1 MPAII
6 AGAVA
11 VVKGC
16 ASIVAA
22 VQKKKKKPRRFT
34 ITGRCAAGFVRRRR
48 SAEHVSDR
56 TFFFNYFIYILAH
69 SQVLRNVFFFFYQ

>member
-22 VQKKKKKPRRFT
+22 VEKKNSHGGLQLLAAVLLGF
-34 ITGRCAAGFVRRRR
+34 CA
-48 SAEHVSDR
+48 SAP
-56 TFFFNYFIYILAH
+56 LC
-69 SQVLRNVFFFFYQ
+69 

>member
-11 VVKGC
+11 VVKGA

-22 VQKKKKKPRRFT
+22 VKKKKKATVVYNYRPL
-34 ITGRCAAGFVRRRR
+34 CCWVFVRRRR

-56 TFFFNYFIYILAH
+56 TFLFYFIYILAH
-69 SQVLRNVFFFFYQ
+69 LQVLRNNNQ